1 MKQGR
6 ATYRVSA
13 TAIHGFVEGHCFVEG
28 HSLTKTK
35 DEGKKPASEAKQVY
49 GREIPRTHLV
59 LPDM

>member
-35 DEGKKPASEAKQVY
+35 DEGKKTRIRGKTSLWKRDPTHPPRAS
-49 GREIPRTHLV
+49 
-59 LPDM
+59 